1 MAKKINIITLGCSK
15 NTYDSELLIGGLKK
29 NDFSIVEDVVDS
41 DHVIIN
47 TCGFLDEARK
57 ESIDTI
63 LEVEDLKNNGKIKSL
78 IVMGCMSE
86 RFGDELKKEILNVDR
101 YFGSNDISEIIKYLC
116 DKNFN
121 QYDPDY
127 NRASLT
133 PKHYGYLKI
142 SEGCDNKCSF
152 CSIPLMRGLQRSQPI
167 EWNIQEAKR
176 MSDAGLKE
184 ILVIAQDSTSYGWD
198 LTPRV
203 SLSDLLIEL
212 DKIDSIE
219 WIRLHYAHPAHLRK
233 KIIDCFK
240 NLDKLVPYI
249 DMPIQHASDS
259 VLLNMRRGLKIDG
272 IKNKIEQLRAINE
285 NIAIRTSLIV
295 GFPNETEK
303 DFNKLYDFV
312 NEIEFDRLGVFVYS
326 EEEGTYGKDNYKD
339 NVPRE
344 VKKERLDE
352 LMKLQMNINLNK
364 NKKLIGSTQKVI
376 VDTQSNKKSSIGR
389 TYRDSPEID
398 NTVLFDSSLSVGKF
412 YDVKIVDASYYS
424 IKGEV
429 INE

>member
-1 MAKKINIITLGCSK
+1 
-15 NTYDSELLIGGLKK
+15 
-29 NDFSIVEDVVDS
+29 
-41 DHVIIN
+41 
-47 TCGFLDEARK
+47 
-57 ESIDTI
+57 
-63 LEVEDLKNNGKIKSL
+63 
-78 IVMGCMSE
+78 
-86 RFGDELKKEILNVDR
+86 
-101 YFGSNDISEIIKYLC
+101 
-116 DKNFN
+116 
-121 QYDPDY
+121 
-127 NRASLT
+127 
-133 PKHYGYLKI
+133 
-142 SEGCDNKCSF
+142 
-152 CSIPLMRGLQRSQPI
+152 
-167 EWNIQEAKR
+167 

-198 LTPRV
+198 LTPRA

-240 NLDKLVPYI
+240 NLDKLDPYI
-249 DMPIQHASDS
+249 DMPIQHDSDS

-376 VDTQSNKKSSIGR
+376 IDTQSNKKSSIGR
-389 TYRDSPEID
+389 TDRDSPEID
-398 NTVLFDSSLSVGKF
+398 NTVLFDSS
-412 YDVKIVDASYYS
+412 
-424 IKGEV
+424 
-429 INE
+429 